1 MNEYID
7 LWDKNWLYQWVNKH
21 CKSREVLD
29 KERDEALQVATLIIK
44 QKLDGVEITTE
55 PITFYASEFPT
66 DFSFALA
73 MKNTS
78 NMFKDSE
85 DIIVRYSKPENK
97 ETKEIEICFQ
107 VLRSKS
113 KLFYNYMLETE
124 HIFAFSLSSGN
135 EIKHCIKLLNS
146 LGVKNEDGENLSSKE
161 KDTTKEIKDAL
172 ATINGGKTYCEV
184 KLDKERNIIIL
195 DWYISTD
202 KQDNTPNFAVV
213 NDKINDILK

>member
-29 KERDEALQVATLIIK
+29 NERDEALQVATLIIK

-73 MKNTS
+73 MKEAS

-85 DIIVRYSKPENK
+85 DIIVRYSKPEDK
-97 ETKEIEICFQ
+97 ETKEIKICFQ

-124 HIFAFSLSSGN
+124 HIFEFSLSSGGS
-135 EIKHCIKLLNS
+135 IKSCIKFLNS
-146 LGVKNEDGENLSSKE
+146 LGVKDDEGNPLSSKE
-161 KDTTKEIKDAL
+161 KDTAKEIKDAL
-172 ATINGGKTYCEV
+172 ATLNGGKVYCEV
-184 KLDKERNIIIL
+184 KLNKEINTITF
-195 DWYISTD
+195 DWYVTLD
-202 KQDNTPNFAVV
+202 KKDETADFAVV